1 MFVGAEAQRER
12 AVAFEDYSVDQE
24 SCCRKIEDIGE
35 RLFKGCYGVRVQVQ
49 IAVVNSRWIY
59 EDKGGLARTTTQ

>member
-1 MFVGAEAQRER
+1 MGAEAQRER
-12 AVAFEDYSVDQE
+12 AVALEDYSVDQE

-35 RLFKGCYGVRVQVQ
+35 RLFKGCYGVQVQ